1 MFIKHVDFLIHA
13 MPAHF
18 SLRVGHSTVQD
29 EFQLTR
35 RQREIF
41 VGCINFW
48 AMFGAMF
55 AQYFSDGYGRRF
67 TFIVAAICFILGIVI
82 MVLSNSYE
90 MLLFGRAFVGLGLG
104 VGLAVDP
111 MYIAEISPAQHRGK
125 LVTYSEIAINV
136 GIVLG
141 FASGLIL
148 APLDNDREWRVMF
161 LIGAIMPML
170 MILLVLTVM
179 PESPR
184 WLVSK
189 GRTDEAKAVLQNVY
203 PPEFDVDLVVA
214 DIEEAIEREKEAEHA
229 FGWGI
234 VLRPTPAFRRM
245 IMVGVGAA
253 VAQQAVGIDAIQY
266 YLLDVIEDAHVASS
280 TGESCILIFLGL
292 VKLVFIC
299 VGGRQFD
306 RRGRRPLLF
315 VSLIGMSVATLLIS
329 IGFFANTKLSGE
341 VIIVGLAVYLAFFSI
356 GMGPGAWLV
365 PSEVFTTSIRGKAMS
380 VATFMNRATAT
391 LMSSTF
397 LSTANSMGWGG
408 FFLMLSVICLVVLCF
423 FYKYLPETK
432 GRSLEDMS
440 VYFAELTGDT
450 SVLEAEERL
459 RRGDGRSVEMPS
471 RMVPAQ
477 GREVI

>member
-1 MFIKHVDFLIHA
+1 M
-13 MPAHF
+13 
-18 SLRVGHSTVQD
+18 
-29 EFQLTR
+29 
-35 RQREIF
+35 QREIF

-55 AQYFSDGYGRRF
+55 AQYFSDDCGRRF
-67 TFIVAAICFILGIVI
+67 TFMVAAIGFIVGIFI
-82 MVLSNSYE
+82 MILSNSYE
-90 MLLFGRAFVGLGLG
+90 ILLFGRAFVGLGLG

-148 APLDNDREWRVMF
+148 APLDNDREWRAMF
-161 LIGAIMPML
+161 LIGAIMPII

-189 GRTDEAKAVLQNVY
+189 GRTDEAKVILQKVY
-203 PPEFDVDLVVA
+203 PPDFDVDFVVA

-234 VLRPTPAFRRM
+234 VLHPTPAFRRM
-245 IMVGVGAA
+245 LMVGVGTA

-280 TGESCILIFLGL
+280 TGESLILIFLGL
-292 VKLVFIC
+292 VKLIFIF
-299 VGGRQFD
+299 VGGRLFD

-315 VSLIGMSVATLLIS
+315 VSLIGMSVATLVIS
-329 IGFFANTKLSGE
+329 IGFFVNLKNSGGAT
-341 VIIVGLAVYLAFFSI
+341 ILGLAVYLAFFSI

-397 LSTANSMGWGG
+397 LSTANAMGWGG
-408 FFLMLSVICLVVLCF
+408 FFFMLSVICLVVLGF
-423 FYKYLPETK
+423 LVKYLPETK

-459 RRGDGRSVEMPS
+459 RRGGRSLEMRS
-471 RMVPAQ
+471 KAVSAN
-477 GREVI
+477 GSEVI

>member
-1 MFIKHVDFLIHA
+1 MVAFRSSFICVIVQLIS
-13 MPAHF
+13 F
-18 SLRVGHSTVQD
+18 RSTLVVQD
-29 EFQLTR
+29 EFNLSR
-35 RQREIF
+35 LQREIF

-48 AMFGAMF
+48 AMFGALF

-67 TFIVAAICFILGIVI
+67 TFIAAAVGFILGIFV
-82 MVLSNSYE
+82 MVVSNSYQI
-90 MLLFGRAFVGLGLG
+90 LLVGRAFVGLGLG

-141 FASGLIL
+141 FSSGLFL
-148 APLDNDREWRVMF
+148 APLENGREWRVMF
-161 LIGAIMPML
+161 LMGAIMPMI
-170 MILLVLTVM
+170 MIPLVLIVM

-189 GRTDEAKAVLQNVY
+189 GRTDESKGVLQNVY
-203 PPEFDVDLVVA
+203 PPDFDVDSVVA
-214 DIEEAIEREKEAEHA
+214 DIQEAIEREKEAEHA

-234 VLRPTPAFRRM
+234 VLHPTPAFRRM
-245 IMVGVGAA
+245 LMVGVGTA

-280 TGESCILIFLGL
+280 RGESLILIFLGL
-292 VKLVFIC
+292 VKLFFIS
-299 VGGRQFD
+299 VGGRLFD

-315 VSLIGMSVATLLIS
+315 VSLIGMSVATLFIS
-329 IGFFANTKLSGE
+329 ISFFVNSNHRGGAT
-341 VIIVGLAVYLAFFSI
+341 IFGLAVYLAFFSI
-356 GMGPGAWLV
+356 GMGPGAWLI
-365 PSEVFTTSIRGKAMS
+365 PSEVFSTSIRGKAMS
-380 VATFMNRATAT
+380 VATFSNRATAT

-397 LSTANSMGWGG
+397 LSTSNALGWGG
-408 FFLMLSVICLVVLCF
+408 FFLMLSAICLIVLGF
-423 FYKYLPETK
+423 LYKYLPETK

-459 RRGDGRSVEMPS
+459 RRGDKGSLEMPG
-471 RMVPAQ
+471 RLVPAI
-477 GREVI
+477 EDSEMI